1 MAPTF
6 RQLRYFTVLAEE
18 LHFGRA
24 ARRLNIS
31 QPPLSTGVRQLEE
44 DLGVKLLERSSRR
57 VALTRAGEAFAAR
70 AAMLLGQLTEAETL
84 TRRIATSPGGVVRVG
99 LVPSMIYRGLPDMLH
114 DFAER
119 HAGFTVEIRE
129 MNSAAQIAAVFESKI
144 DIGFIHG
151 LPLPEGMDSLLIM
164 DEPFVC
170 CLPASH
176 PLARAR
182 RVPLASLALEPLI
195 IFSRPLAPHYHDH
208 IVSLLRGAGFEP
220 RIVHEVGHWLTV
232 VALVAHELG
241 VALVPRS
248 LSHAGIAGTVFLPLD
263 HPTALHEARAI
274 WSPAEANAGR
284 DRLIDCVR
292 DVVARTRPPRHDEPA
307 APASSGPRRTRPPP
321 R

>member
-70 AAMLLGQLTEAETL
+70 AVMLLGQLAEAEAL

-99 LVPSMIYRGLPDMLH
+99 LVPSMIYRGLPEMLH

-151 LPLPEGMDSLLIM
+151 LPLPAGMESLLIM

-176 PLARAR
+176 PLARSR

-195 IFSRPLAPHYHDH
+195 IFARPLAPHYHDH

-241 VALVPRS
+241 VALVPRA

-292 DVVARTRPPRHDEPA
+292 DVVARTRPARHDEPA
-307 APASSGPRRTRPPP
+307 RPASSGPRRTRPA

>member
-31 QPPLSTGVRQLEE
+31 QPPLSTGLRQLED

-57 VALTRAGEAFAAR
+57 VSLTRAGEAFAAR
-70 AAMLLGQLTEAETL
+70 AAALLGQLAEAELL
-84 TRRIATSPGGVVRVG
+84 TRKIAASPGGVVRVG
-99 LVPSMIYRGLPDMLH
+99 MVPSMIYRGLPDMLH
-114 DFAER
+114 AFADR
-119 HAGFTVEIRE
+119 HAGFTVEMRE

-151 LPLPEGMDSLLIM
+151 LPLPEGMDSLLII

-170 CLPASH
+170 CLPAAH
-176 PLARAR
+176 PLARAKH
-182 RVPLASLALEPLI
+182 VPLASLALEPLI
-195 IFSRPLAPHYHDH
+195 IFARPLAPHYHDH

-263 HPTALHEARAI
+263 RSTALHEARAI
-274 WSPAEANAGR
+274 WSAGEPNIGR

-292 DVVARTRPPRHDEPA
+292 DVVARTRPPRHDERAARPA
-307 APASSGPRRTRPPP
+307 PGSRGTRAPP